1 MKNKTKITIVLL
13 VVISLVLVA
22 AAILIPNFIHY
33 KPTDIENKK
42 LVPEKLIYNCDGLP
56 EDWVEPAYAVRDNI
70 LSYSLV
76 GEMPINEY
84 SYTDLGKV
92 YETELTEENF
102 DKLFKNEGG
111 WADKNNAEYLRKNA
125 IKVLRADVLEWV
137 KLTKLPYG
145 ERFYLCLFVKNDVYI
160 CHYNNNEMQYVYS
173 TKIEEF
179 DNKKINLP

>member
-1 MKNKTKITIVLL
+1 MKNRTKITIALL
-13 VVISLVLVA
+13 VVISFVLVA
-22 AAILIPNFIHY
+22 AAILIPNFINY
-33 KPTDIENKK
+33 EPADIENKK
-42 LVPEKLIYNCDGLP
+42 LVPQRLIYNCDGLT
-56 EDWVEPAYAVRDNI
+56 EKWVEPSYAIRDNT

-102 DKLFKNEGG
+102 DKLFKNNDG
-111 WADKNNAEYLRKNA
+111 WADKNNAEYFRKNA

-137 KLTKLPYG
+137 KLSKLPYG

-160 CHYNNNEMQYVYS
+160 CHYNNNEMQYVYCM
-173 TKIEEF
+173 KIEEF